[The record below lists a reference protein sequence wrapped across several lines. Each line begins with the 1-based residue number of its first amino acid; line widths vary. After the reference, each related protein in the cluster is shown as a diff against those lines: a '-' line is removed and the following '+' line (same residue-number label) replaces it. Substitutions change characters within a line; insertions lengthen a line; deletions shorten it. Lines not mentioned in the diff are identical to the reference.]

1 MTSYTLPIPEL
12 KRLEPILE
20 ELFGYRR
27 AMFENELLNVYRTKY
42 PNGISKEV
50 ANNYMIA
57 CPFLDE
63 IAVDNGAFDYHRYA
77 PRPASTSME
86 LDVKSFIIDTE
97 HEITIVLSNDTILK
111 QLDKLLQDYGE
122 KRQQRNNQ
130 NNSSYRSCHLRQAC
144 KRGTLHRNYHV

>member
-57 CPFLDE
+57 CPFLNE

-86 LDVKSFIIDTE
+86 LDVKISLWTQ
-97 HEITIVLSNDTILK
+97 SM
-111 QLDKLLQDYGE
+111 KLRLFFPMIP
-122 KRQQRNNQ
+122 
-130 NNSSYRSCHLRQAC
+130 S
-144 KRGTLHRNYHV
+144 